1 MNSALNLMEKL
12 SGKYAIWEL
21 ERPRQQSKA
30 SHNIYIYI
38 YKEMGSSYT
47 PFLDRRFSLDLTV
60 INYYLLSH

>member
-1 MNSALNLMEKL
+1 MNPALNLMEKL

-38 YKEMGSSYT
+38 YIYKEMGSSYT
-47 PFLDRRFSLDLTV
+47 PFLDCRFSLDLTV
-60 INYYLLSH
+60 IN